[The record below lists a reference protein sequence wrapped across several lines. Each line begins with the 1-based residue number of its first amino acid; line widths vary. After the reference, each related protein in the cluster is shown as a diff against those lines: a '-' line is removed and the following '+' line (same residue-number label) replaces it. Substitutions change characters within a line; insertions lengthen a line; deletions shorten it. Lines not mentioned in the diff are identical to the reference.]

1 MIFYWKEHF
10 KRTFNIYA
18 ERHEIRCNF
27 RIGLLDFIYQVLTIV
42 TAADIFSFYSCV
54 I

>member
-1 MIFYWKEHF
+1 MIFHWEEHF

-18 ERHEIRCNF
+18 ERQEIRCNF

-42 TAADIFSFYSCV
+42 TAADIFSFYSGV